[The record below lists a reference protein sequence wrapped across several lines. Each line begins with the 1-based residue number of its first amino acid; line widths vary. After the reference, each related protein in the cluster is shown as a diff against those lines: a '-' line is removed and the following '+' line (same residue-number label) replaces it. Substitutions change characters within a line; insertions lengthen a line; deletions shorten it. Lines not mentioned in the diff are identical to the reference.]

1 MTCSH
6 LFQHRQKTEK
16 EKEKEKEK
24 EIIVEYSI
32 NYISWENNL
41 LILYQLIISHKK
53 I

>member
-6 LFQHRQKTEK
+6 LFQHRQKT

-41 LILYQLIISHKK
+41 LMLYQLIISHKE

>member
-6 LFQHRQKTEK
+6 LFQHRQKT